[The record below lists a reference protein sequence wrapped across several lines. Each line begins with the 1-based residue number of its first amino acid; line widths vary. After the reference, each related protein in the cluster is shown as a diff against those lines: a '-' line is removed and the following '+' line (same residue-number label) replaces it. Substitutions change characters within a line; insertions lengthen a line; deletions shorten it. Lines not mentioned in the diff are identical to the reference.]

1 MHSSRFRL
9 FAVLTGIVVIGAAVA
24 SAIVISRSP
33 TASRVPAVSSPSLAT
48 PSALVPKFC
57 RSDAEAAA
65 RQSASG
71 VITREASKLSTDQ
84 IISAFINAWESGQS
98 TVDLPGR
105 LNPLVGPPA
114 NREEWV
120 VAVSGSISRS
130 AAFEPLLLPPGNISW
145 AVFTYDATTG
155 QGSGGFIASPSSAT
169 TWPPGWDEISDMA
182 G

>member
-1 MHSSRFRL
+1 VHSSRFRL

-24 SAIVISRSP
+24 SAMVISRSP

-57 RSDAEAAA
+57 RSDAEVAA

-84 IISAFINAWESGQS
+84 IISAFINAWESDQS